1 LEDAKTASMMTP
13 GMLEGH
19 MNQFR
24 CFRALKREREA
35 MQAINECLKRTDDEK
50 VMGSLLSVAL
60 DIAGNVEEGTT
71 AITAPVSRQL
81 LVKLTNDVIKMK
93 DWDKL
98 NVLYLGGGGITSY
111 PLGVGGLATNIDASS
126 VQLGEVLRHFGPRQP
141 MLTSTLLDNGASAN
155 AIEGSDVIPLDE
167 AIRQEH
173 LFTVET
179 LVQNGANCC
188 VASSDGEPIIH
199 KALRIG
205 LKTGNFR
212 FLEAMTKSKLPEIEC
227 VQGTNG
233 DTLYHLVCA
242 GKKSSKFKCD
252 AIKILRNANVNPN
265 LPNKRNKLPTD
276 RLYKSDSRWKMINAA
291 MKNYKPGT
299 SGSSSA
305 EANPE
310 NASNNEQD
318 QDIPSAAS
326 EDEDWSIAG
335 ELVP

>member
-1 LEDAKTASMMTP
+1 
-13 GMLEGH
+13 MLYH
-19 MNQFR
+19 MQR
-24 CFRALKREREA
+24 RGLCFPVES
-35 MQAINECLKRTDDEK
+35 I
-50 VMGSLLSVAL
+50 VLSVGYNL
-60 DIAGNVEEGTT
+60 TKLLFFFSEGTT

-205 LKTGNFR
+205 LKTGNLF
-212 FLEAMTKSKLPEIEC
+212 
-227 VQGTNG
+227 
-233 DTLYHLVCA
+233 
-242 GKKSSKFKCD
+242 
-252 AIKILRNANVNPN
+252 
-265 LPNKRNKLPTD
+265 
-276 RLYKSDSRWKMINAA
+276 
-291 MKNYKPGT
+291 
-299 SGSSSA
+299 
-305 EANPE
+305 
-310 NASNNEQD
+310 
-318 QDIPSAAS
+318 
-326 EDEDWSIAG
+326 
-335 ELVP
+335 